1 MWKERW
7 AKESP
12 GRMFRREMEIPE
24 QVEQESQLKVSNE
37 EFPSKV
43 SLRWKLALDFGI
55 GYGSNT
61 TNRSAHMEVRIM

>member
-7 AKESP
+7 PEESSE
-12 GRMFRREMEIPE
+12 RMFRRETEITE
-24 QVEQESQLKVSNE
+24 QVEQDSQLKVSNE

-43 SLRWKLALDFGI
+43 SLKWKLALDFGI